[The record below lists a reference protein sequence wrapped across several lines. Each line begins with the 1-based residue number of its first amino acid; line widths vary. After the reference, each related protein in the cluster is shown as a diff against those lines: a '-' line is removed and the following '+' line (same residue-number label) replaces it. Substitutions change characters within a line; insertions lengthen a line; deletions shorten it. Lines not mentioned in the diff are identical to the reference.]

1 MGPCFNQYSV
11 FVCRS
16 GSFQLTLLF
25 LPPPPPP
32 PPSLQ
37 EQAEDMGN
45 TAQVENLKR
54 QLEEVEERAE
64 LLDKERSKGLS
75 AIRCEEGEGLGTCQ
89 IDAR

>member
-1 MGPCFNQYSV
+1 MPVWILPAYSSV
-11 FVCRS
+11 
-16 GSFQLTLLF
+16 
-25 LPPPPPP
+25 PPPPPPSP

-54 QLEEVEERAE
+54 QLEELEERAE

-75 AIRCEEGEGLGTCQ
+75 AIRCEEGEGLSMCQ

>member
-1 MGPCFNQYSV
+1 MCLYAGLDPS
-11 FVCRS
+11 S
-16 GSFQLTLLF
+16 LLF
-25 LPPPPPP
+25 CSSPLHLHPP

-54 QLEEVEERAE
+54 QLEELEERAE

-75 AIRCEEGEGLGTCQ
+75 AIRCEEGEGLGMCQ

>member
-1 MGPCFNQYSV
+1 MCLYAGLDPS
-11 FVCRS
+11 S
-16 GSFQLTLLF
+16 LLF
-25 LPPPPPP
+25 CSSTSTSTS
-32 PPSLQ
+32 PPSPQ

-54 QLEEVEERAE
+54 QLEELEERAE

-75 AIRCEEGEGLGTCQ
+75 AIRFGDGEGLGTCQ